1 MTAAR
6 FVSYL
11 RVSTAKQGASG
22 LGLDAQREAIT
33 AYLNG
38 GCWHLLGEHI
48 EVESGKRADRPAL
61 TAALHQCKLTG
72 AVLVIAR
79 LDRLSRNVAFLA
91 NLMDSDVEFVAVD
104 NPTATRFTLHILA
117 AVAEHEAAMIS
128 ARTKAALAAARARG
142 VKLGGK
148 REGVRPDHRR
158 GTEAVMKV
166 AYEFAQQV
174 APMVLAMRQEG
185 LSLRQI
191 GAALADK
198 GVRTARGGAW
208 SAQERT
214 AFRRVSST
222 KRLRLGNCSRS
233 CEPSW
238 RRCCKRF

>member
-1 MTAAR
+1 MISAR

-22 LGLDAQREAIT
+22 LGLEAQREAIT
-33 AYLNG
+33 AFLKG
-38 GCWHLLGEHI
+38 GCWQLIGEHV
-48 EVESGKRADRPAL
+48 EVESGKRSERPAL
-61 TAALHQCKLTG
+61 AAALHQCKLTG

-91 NLMDSDVEFVAVD
+91 NLMDSGVEIVAVD

-142 VKLGGK
+142 VRLGGR
-148 REGVRPDHRR
+148 REGVRPDYLK
-158 GTEAVMKV
+158 GTEAVIK
-166 AYEFAQQV
+166 AAKEFAQQV
-174 APMVLAMRQEG
+174 GPMVLAMRQEG

-191 GAALADK
+191 GAALTDG

-208 SAQERT
+208 SADAVRQVLMRT
-214 AFRRVSST
+214 EVAAVR
-222 KRLRLGNCSRS
+222 
-233 CEPSW
+233 
-238 RRCCKRF
+238 

>member
-1 MTAAR
+1 LNTAR

-22 LGLDAQREAIT
+22 LGLEAQREAIT

-38 GCWHLLGEHI
+38 GCWQLIGEHV
-48 EVESGKRADRPAL
+48 EVESGKKSDRPAL
-61 TAALHQCKLTG
+61 AAALQQCKLTG
-72 AVLVIAR
+72 ARLIIAR

-91 NLMDSDVEFVAVD
+91 NLMDSGVEFVAVD

-142 VKLGGK
+142 AKLGGR
-148 REGVRPDHRR
+148 REGARPDHRR
-158 GTEAVMKV
+158 GTEAAMK
-166 AYEFAQQV
+166 AADEFARQV

-191 GAALADK
+191 GDALADK

-208 SAQERT
+208 SADAVRQ
-214 AFRRVSST
+214 VL
-222 KRLRLGNCSRS
+222 LRANPDGTVR
-233 CEPSW
+233 PSGAAATGLIA
-238 RRCCKRF
+238 

>member
-1 MTAAR
+1 MSAAL

-22 LGLDAQREAIT
+22 LGLEAQREAI
-33 AYLNG
+33 AGYLNG
-38 GCWHLLGEHI
+38 GSWKLIGEHV
-48 EVESGKRADRPAL
+48 EVESGKRSDRPAL
-61 TAALHQCKLTG
+61 TAALQQCKLTG

-91 NLMDSDVEFVAVD
+91 NLMDAGVEFVAVD

-142 VKLGGK
+142 VKLGGRRK
-148 REGVRPDHRR
+148 GTRPDHRR
-158 GTEAVMKV
+158 GTEAVMR
-166 AYEFAQQV
+166 AAHEFALQV
-174 APMVLAMRQEG
+174 APMVTAMRQAG

-191 GAALADK
+191 GAELTER

-208 SAQERT
+208 SADAVRQVLVRAEL
-214 AFRRVSST
+214 VVVQ
-222 KRLRLGNCSRS
+222 
-233 CEPSW
+233 
-238 RRCCKRF
+238 

>member
-1 MTAAR
+1 MIAAR

-22 LGLDAQREAIT
+22 LGLEAQREAIT

-38 GCWHLLGEHI
+38 GCWQLLGEHI

-91 NLMDSDVEFVAVD
+91 NLMDSGVEFVAVD

-142 VKLGGK
+142 VKLGGR
-148 REGVRPDHRR
+148 REGTRPDHRR
-158 GTEAVMKV
+158 GTEAVVK
-166 AYEFAQQV
+166 AAGEFARQV
-174 APMVLAMRQEG
+174 PRW
-185 LSLRQI
+185 SLQCARRVCRCGRSALRSRT
-191 GAALADK
+191 GASARRVVVHGRLMLC
-198 GVRTARGGAW
+198 GRFSCGPTPTARCGPAGLL
-208 SAQERT
+208 QR
-214 AFRRVSST
+214 
-222 KRLRLGNCSRS
+222 G
-233 CEPSW
+233 
-238 RRCCKRF
+238 